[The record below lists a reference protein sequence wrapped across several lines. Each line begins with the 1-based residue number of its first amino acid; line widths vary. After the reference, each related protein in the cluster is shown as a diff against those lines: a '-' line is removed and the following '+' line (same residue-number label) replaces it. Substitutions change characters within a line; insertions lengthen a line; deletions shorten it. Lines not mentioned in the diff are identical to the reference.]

1 MSPVIAV
8 MVQTLSK
15 QLGMFGLIV
24 DATHQSIFDAH
35 AAFRSQIVVV
45 CGVKHLRGVETF
57 VHWNKLISQF
67 IARGVQRHSQTHRN
81 TLSRKFFNTRHHAD
95 RGDGNVTC
103 RNTEAL
109 RRHGTDLTNSAQ
121 YRLVVAHGLSHAHEY
136 NVA

>member
-8 MVQTLSK
+8 MIQALSE

-45 CGVKHLRGVETF
+45 CGVKHLRSVETF

-67 IARGVQRHSQTHRN
+67 IVRGMQRHGQTHRN
-81 TLSRKFFNTRHHAD
+81 A
-95 RGDGNVTC
+95 
-103 RNTEAL
+103 
-109 RRHGTDLTNSAQ
+109 
-121 YRLVVAHGLSHAHEY
+121 LSHKFLIPGTTPTVETVMLRAEIPKPSGGM
-136 NVA
+136 ALI